1 MKKIYVILLSVV
13 SIIAG
18 LSCQKRLIEL
28 NENPNGA
35 DPATTNP
42 NLVLSS
48 VLTASGKAF
57 VNLGYLDIAGVMQH
71 TQKDGWAG
79 GHNEYDWGNSNSWTG
94 YYDILRNNQFV
105 YDKAVELNY
114 PLHQGIALV
123 MKSLI
128 FGLITDLWGDAPY
141 TNALKGKKGGA
152 GNTFPKFD
160 SQQSIYDSILA
171 NLETANNLLSQPQKS
186 YNSSTGSA
194 DVYFVGAS
202 ENALKWRKFANSL
215 ALRYYMRLSEKLPAV
230 ARQGIEKIAG
240 DPNKYPIITN
250 TNATD
255 DATLSFPGNGAAYS
269 WPSFAIPQSDSS
281 DYRRI
286 KMCNTLVK
294 TLLERNDPRI
304 TVWAEPVKE
313 SVYLDPDLPGN
324 VSKTVYDTVINGV
337 KRAQVLVI
345 SKGYLSSKT
354 LTEDNINQDPLYVG
368 LPVALNAPQL
378 YNLSPDAQQASHNPH
393 VSWVNGR
400 FARGDAGGTKVR
412 LMSAS
417 EVHFILA
424 EAAVRGWNAG
434 DAETHYKAGITA
446 SFSAW
451 GLGPI
456 EINDYLD
463 QPQVAFDGTL
473 EQIITQK
480 WISAWSVATEA
491 WFDWRRTGYPEL
503 HGVPNRTVAP
513 ELPLRFYYPIEERNL
528 NSANVEA
535 ANNNLE
541 TTQYSNFGGNGAK
554 NSPWS
559 RPWIIQG
566 TGKPW

>member
-18 LSCQKRLIEL
+18 LSCQKHLIEL

-35 DPATTNP
+35 DPATTSP

-48 VLTASGKAF
+48 VLTESGKAF

-123 MKSLI
+123 MKSLM

-152 GNTFPKFD
+152 ESTFPKFD

-171 NLETANNLLSQPQKS
+171 NLEKANSLLSQPQNS

-194 DVYFVGAS
+194 DVYYGG
-202 ENALKWRKFANSL
+202 NALKWRKFANSL

-230 ARQGIEKIAG
+230 AQQGIEKIAG
-240 DPNKYPIITN
+240 DPDKYPVITN
-250 TNATD
+250 TAAAE

-294 TLLERNDPRI
+294 ALLERNDPRI
-304 TVWAEPVKE
+304 AVWAEPVKE
-313 SVYLDPDLPGN
+313 SVYIDEALTGN
-324 VSKTVYDTVINGV
+324 VSKTVYDTVINGIT
-337 KRAQVLVI
+337 RPQVLVI
-345 SKGYLSSKT
+345 SKGYLSSKE
-354 LTEDNINQDPLYVG
+354 LTVNDINQDPFYVG

-393 VSWVNGR
+393 VSWVNAR
-400 FARGDAGGTKVR
+400 FARGDAGGSKAR

-424 EAAVRGWNAG
+424 EAAARGWNAG
-434 DAETHYKAGITA
+434 DAEAHYKAGIAA
-446 SFSAW
+446 SFAAW
-451 GLGPI
+451 GIGTI
-456 EINDYLD
+456 ETNEYIN
-463 QPQVAFDGTL
+463 QPQVAFDGTQ
-473 EQIITQK
+473 EQILTQK
-480 WISAWSVATEA
+480 WISDWSVATEA
-491 WFDWRRTGYPEL
+491 WFDWRRTGVPEL
-503 HGVPNRTVAP
+503 HGVQGRTVAK
-513 ELPLRFYYPIEERNL
+513 ELPLRFYYPLEERNL
-528 NSANVEA
+528 NGANVDDAE
-535 ANNNLE
+535 NSLE
-541 TTQYSNFGGNGAK
+541 TTQYSSFGGDGAK

-559 RPWIIQG
+559 KPWIAQVP
-566 TGKPW
+566 GKPW